1 MAMNLVLD
9 FGNTRI
15 KLGLFNKDSLIQSK
29 CYNSV
34 NELLTDLNL
43 FPKLTHCFICSVT
56 PQHELVLEQLKK
68 LANTSLF
75 SAQTNLPIQNCYKSN
90 LTLGSDRIAA
100 SVGSFCLYPNQNVL
114 TIDAGTCI
122 KYNFVNSQNQFIGGA
137 ISPGIAMRL
146 KSMQENTAALPLVKI
161 DLNYNQ
167 LVGENTNQ
175 SLLSG
180 ALIGT
185 ACEIEQ
191 MIARYKLNYENL
203 QVVLTGGDADYLSKQ
218 LKNRFFTNPIIIIQG
233 LNNILNYNIEKQ
245 N

>member
-1 MAMNLVLD
+1 
-9 FGNTRI
+9 
-15 KLGLFNKDSLIQSK
+15 
-29 CYNSV
+29 
-34 NELLTDLNL
+34 
-43 FPKLTHCFICSVT
+43 
-56 PQHELVLEQLKK
+56 
-68 LANTSLF
+68 
-75 SAQTNLPIQNCYKSN
+75 
-90 LTLGSDRIAA
+90 
-100 SVGSFCLYPNQNVL
+100 
-114 TIDAGTCI
+114 
-122 KYNFVNSQNQFIGGA
+122 
-137 ISPGIAMRL
+137 MRL

-185 ACEIEQ
+185 VCEIEQ